1 MGENI
6 GGNMDFKKKEINTS
20 VLKVSKQAELT
31 VDDDFNIP
39 DMKDDIDKVIAKNG
53 YIVVEEIGCEEGK
66 VRVAGTLY
74 FTVLYKTVGKKS
86 DIESLEGDIPFE
98 QTVIMEGISRN
109 NQAECFS
116 KLEDLS
122 VAIINS
128 RKVEVRCLIAN
139 AISVYQDVRL
149 DVACDLE
156 NGQGIECLYK
166 DGTITN
172 TIVSKHDVFKIREEI
187 EIPQSKPNIK
197 EILWSSVELK
207 NMDVRPVEDKLSVR
221 GEVEIFVI
229 YKSQEEHLPIQYLF
243 SARAI
248 QKEVDCQGAMEG
260 MMLEAICTLGKG
272 DVTIRGDKDNEERI
286 MGIDYSVDM
295 NIKLYEDQDLKLIWD
310 LYSPSVEIIP
320 KKENLDC
327 HNLIMRNVAKAK
339 INHREN
345 VGDDNNKILQV
356 CHVYGSVWLD
366 DVDIHQ
372 DSVSVEGIVKANVLY
387 ISAGEEPMS
396 CMEIDMPFSYTA
408 DTVPLSKDD
417 SVRIYPSI
425 DQLTASLVNS
435 QEIELKGMV
444 SLNMSIFARNSIEA
458 ITDMQ
463 LEPIDTAKKA
473 AMPGIVGYVVK
484 KGDTLWSVA
493 RKYYATTESIR
504 SVNGLESDLLNE
516 GDKIIVVK
524 S

>member
-1 MGENI
+1 
-6 GGNMDFKKKEINTS
+6 MDFSKREINTS
-20 VLKVSKQAELT
+20 ALKASKQVELT
-31 VDDDFNIP
+31 LDDDFNIP
-39 DMKDDIDKVIAKNG
+39 DIKDDIDKVIARNG
-53 YIVVEEIGCEEGK
+53 YIVIEEVGCEDGK
-66 VRVAGTLY
+66 VRIAGTMYFAMLY
-74 FTVLYKTVGKKS
+74 RTAGKKA
-86 DIESLEGDIPFE
+86 DIEVLEGDIPFE
-98 QTVIMEGISRN
+98 QAVTMEGVARN
-109 NQAECFS
+109 NQAECYS

-122 VAIINS
+122 VVIINS
-128 RKVEVRCLIAN
+128 RKVEVRCLIEN
-139 AISVYQDVRL
+139 AVSVYQDVRMN
-149 DVACDLE
+149 VAWNLE

-172 TIVSKHDVFKIREEI
+172 TVVSKHDVFKIREEL

-197 EILWSSVELK
+197 EILWSFVELK
-207 NMDVRPVEDKLSVR
+207 NIDVRPMENKLSVR

-229 YKSQEEHLPIQYLF
+229 YRGEEEHLPIQYLF
-243 SARAI
+243 SARSI
-248 QKEVDCQGAMEG
+248 VKEVDCQGSREG
-260 MMLEAICTLGKG
+260 MLLDAICTLGKG

-286 MGIDYSVDM
+286 MGIDYGVDM
-295 NIKLYEDQDLKLIWD
+295 NIKLYEDQELKLIWD
-310 LYSPSVEIIP
+310 LYSPNVEIIP
-320 KKENLDC
+320 KKETMNC
-327 HNLIMRNVAKAK
+327 QNLIMRNVAKAK

-345 VGDDNNKILQV
+345 IKDENTKILQV

-366 DVDIHQ
+366 DVEIHQ
-372 DSVSVEGIVKANVLY
+372 DSVTIEGIVKANVLY
-387 ISAGEEPMS
+387 ISAGDDPMS
-396 CMEIDMPFSYTA
+396 CMEIDVPFSYVA

-425 DQLTASLVNS
+425 DQLNASLINS

-444 SLNMSIFARNSIEA
+444 SLGMSVFSSNTIEA

-484 KGDTLWSVA
+484 KGDTLWSIA
-493 RKYYATTESIR
+493 RKYYATTESIKEI
-504 SVNGLESDLLNE
+504 NGLESDYLSE

>member
-1 MGENI
+1 
-6 GGNMDFKKKEINTS
+6 MDFSKREINTS
-20 VLKVSKQAELT
+20 ALKASKQVELT
-31 VDDDFNIP
+31 LDDDFNIP
-39 DMKDDIDKVIAKNG
+39 DIKDDIDKVIARNG
-53 YIVVEEIGCEEGK
+53 YIVIEEVGCEEGK
-66 VRVAGTLY
+66 VRIAGTLY
-74 FTVLYKTVGKKS
+74 FAMLYRTAGKKA
-86 DIESLEGDIPFE
+86 DIEVLEGDIPFE
-98 QTVIMEGISRN
+98 QAVTMEGVARN
-109 NQAECFS
+109 NQAECYS

-122 VAIINS
+122 VVIINS
-128 RKVEVRCLIAN
+128 RKVEVRCLIEN
-139 AISVYQDVRL
+139 AVSVYQDVRMN
-149 DVACDLE
+149 VAWNLE

-172 TIVSKHDVFKIREEI
+172 TVVSKHDVFKIREEL

-197 EILWSSVELK
+197 EILWSFVELK
-207 NMDVRPVEDKLSVR
+207 NIDVRPMENKLSVR

-229 YKSQEEHLPIQYLF
+229 YRGEEEHLPIQYLF
-243 SARAI
+243 SARSI
-248 QKEVDCQGAMEG
+248 VKEVDCQGSKEG
-260 MMLEAICTLGKG
+260 MLLDAICTLGKG

-286 MGIDYSVDM
+286 MGIDYGVDM
-295 NIKLYEDQDLKLIWD
+295 NIKLYEDQELKLIWD
-310 LYSPSVEIIP
+310 LYSPNVEIIP
-320 KKENLDC
+320 KKETMNC
-327 HNLIMRNVAKAK
+327 QNLIMRNVAKAK

-345 VGDDNNKILQV
+345 IKDENTKILQV

-366 DVDIHQ
+366 DVEIHQ
-372 DSVSVEGIVKANVLY
+372 DSVTIEGIVKANVLY
-387 ISAGEEPMS
+387 ISAGDDPMS
-396 CMEIDMPFSYTA
+396 CMEIDVPFSYVA

-425 DQLTASLVNS
+425 DQLNASLINS

-444 SLNMSIFARNSIEA
+444 SLGMSVFSSNTIEA

-484 KGDTLWSVA
+484 KGDTLWSIA
-493 RKYYATTESIR
+493 RKYYATTESIKEI
-504 SVNGLESDLLNE
+504 NGLESDYLSE